1 MADRF
6 KLSSRHISIDC
17 FEIRKNVSGFF
28 KIEMPFCHQGGDIVC
43 IRPSGY
49 HNALASWPWYSLE
62 AILEYIQMHKM
73 YFIEI

>member
-1 MADRF
+1 MTDPF
-6 KLSSRHISIDC
+6 TLSSPQIILFWNKKELFSL
-17 FEIRKNVSGFF
+17 F
-28 KIEMPFCHQGGDIVC
+28 KIEMPFRHQVCDILC